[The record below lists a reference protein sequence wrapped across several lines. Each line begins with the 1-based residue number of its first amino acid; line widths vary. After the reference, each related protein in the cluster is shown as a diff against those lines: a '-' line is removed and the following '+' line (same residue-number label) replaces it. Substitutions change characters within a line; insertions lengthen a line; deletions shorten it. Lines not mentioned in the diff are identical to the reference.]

1 MILTKHTNIYS
12 FTLIPSIGVTL
23 HRRLKKKQEA
33 VFDAI
38 KLHEGMLVRNLSPVQ
53 NLNLL
58 KMFKIDRKNWKTIG
72 RLPSQTLTKSNFK
85 VQFRASKLLGIHM

>member
-1 MILTKHTNIYS
+1 
-12 FTLIPSIGVTL
+12 
-23 HRRLKKKQEA
+23 

-38 KLHEGMLVRNLSPVQ
+38 KLHEGMLVGNLSPVQ

-72 RLPSQTLTKSNFK
+72 RLPSQTLTKLTIRNSHVDSEGTCMQIFWI
-85 VQFRASKLLGIHM
+85 FEPS